1 MTKKSAVFALFLF
14 FYPPPPFSNHPP
26 TRIYSQL
33 TYFCIHTVFS
43 FFASD
48 LIFPTV
54 FLSLLNEGN
63 TFEAVIYECWDQ
75 EFAAGASVVA
85 ASRVRKSE
93 NLLIKLGK
101 KNLRKRFAK
110 VHSSSGIRA
119 QRQEFEYMKLK
130 AKQTLKKVKPLLKQW
145 VLKNKYFKKLSN

>member
-1 MTKKSAVFALFLF
+1 MTKKRAVFTLCLF
-14 FYPPPPFSNHPP
+14 FYPPPFSNCPP

-33 TYFCIHTVFS
+33 TYFYVHTVFS

-54 FLSLLNEGN
+54 FLSLLYEGS

-85 ASRVRKSE
+85 ASCVRKSE
-93 NLLIKLGK
+93 NLLIKL
-101 KNLRKRFAK
+101 
-110 VHSSSGIRA
+110 
-119 QRQEFEYMKLK
+119 E
-130 AKQTLKKVKPLLKQW
+130 
-145 VLKNKYFKKLSN
+145 KKLTEKVR